1 MNMKTISK
9 ASDLMPADLD
19 ADRFFDELQARWDE
33 HARRLDNAP
42 LPTLNSQCSMLTPQ
56 FYKRP
61 PRRILSLRR
70 HLLLF
75 VVALAA
81 SIYWAL
87 LIPSLA
93 YTAPACAVSLVIE
106 AIYILLAAE
115 SLCHLL
121 SLLIYNP
128 ARVSLLRMSRHLR
141 RAQSLAAQEG
151 GSRKVSTPQSPI
163 LLVAVVAL
171 VVASCVTTGGDG
183 YAMACGQHS
192 RAAVV
197 ESVNQTID
205 KI

>member
-1 MNMKTISK
+1 MKTISK
-9 ASDLMPADLD
+9 ASDLMPTDLD

-42 LPTLNSQCSMLTPQ
+42 LPTLNSR

-75 VVALAA
+75 VVAVAA
-81 SIYWAL
+81 SIYWAF

-151 GSRKVSTPQSPI
+151 GSRKVSNPQSPI

>member
-1 MNMKTISK
+1 MKTISK
-9 ASDLMPADLD
+9 ASDIMPTDLD

-42 LPTLNSQCSMLTPQ
+42 LPTLNSQ

-75 VVALAA
+75 VVAVAA
-81 SIYWAL
+81 SIYWAF

-151 GSRKVSTPQSPI
+151 GSRKVSNPQSPI

>member
-1 MNMKTISK
+1 MKTISK
-9 ASDLMPADLD
+9 ASDLMPTDLD

-42 LPTLNSQCSMLTPQ
+42 LPTLNSR

-151 GSRKVSTPQSPI
+151 GSRKVSNPQSPI